1 VAVRLSNILKSPVLK
16 ELITIPDFDIGK
28 TLRVIVLQREKEQA
42 LIVGEV
48 ISPTVIPPVTVAE
61 QDDLTR
67 VVEGNLF
74 GHLEHFRQTLG
85 C

>member
-1 VAVRLSNILKSPVLK
+1 M
-16 ELITIPDFDIGK
+16 
-28 TLRVIVLQREKEQA
+28 
-42 LIVGEV
+42 GEV

-67 VVEGNLF
+67 IVEGNLF